1 MMPFTVSSRPH
12 RVFGQQVVLQFA
24 GDFVLNLTQAEA
36 SSLSF
41 ALLAVRNGASL
52 EREIYMSPIASDAAF
67 AGTVHDN
74 GVKVACPTGMLE
86 LDWTTVGLLAGA
98 IAAAID

>member
-1 MMPFTVSSRPH
+1 MMPFDISSKQH
-12 RVFGQQVVLQFA
+12 RVFGQQVVLQFT
-24 GDFVLNLTQAEA
+24 GDFILKLTQAEA

-41 ALLAVRNGASL
+41 ALLAVRNGASF

-74 GVKVACPTGMLE
+74 GVKIVCPTGMLE
-86 LDWTTVGLLAGA
+86 LDWTTVVQLAGA
-98 IAAAID
+98 IAAAIN